1 MSSDEK
7 VVPFN
12 PQDPPGAHGHQQILT
27 HCKGL
32 LNRQLRQLT
41 QTMFDQADDTLFE
54 MADNAESN
62 NLRNTY
68 FDLMRTLRL
77 QRHEIETSF
86 MEQVAETFHRFML
99 SQSSI
104 EDSGLFA
111 ATSMDDL
118 ALVDN
123 QDLEEDLA
131 TRTMVA
137 KARSLFSS
145 ELYAI
150 EQRLMELMP
159 SLEIDDDNNPFSPKL
174 FCDAFSK
181 ALGKLSFEIE
191 IKLLIYKLFDKYVIS
206 QLGDLYD
213 EVNNRFITA
222 GVLPQ
227 LKNRIRKLPSGTA
240 TSAPADPATDA
251 TREASGEVAGG
262 GVAGGAGGEIL
273 SALQSLL
280 HGGTPVAAGPTG
292 GGVAP
297 GVAPATGM
305 SGSAAVT
312 GGMGGPATSG
322 GPGGA
327 YAMADTPSLVSGLS
341 ALQMDVELIGRTG
354 SGETDATTLKAML
367 LERIGGDGQS
377 ALNQVDSDIIDVVSM
392 MFDFILEDHNLP
404 MAAKAAIGRLQI
416 PMIKVAMLD
425 KDFFANKSHPARRLL
440 NALASAGIGLNEE
453 EDVENAPRF
462 VKMEDIVHRVLN
474 DFQDDLGLFEQLLE
488 ELETFVTE
496 EEAAARALEE
506 AALQPCHQREEFRLS
521 RTWVAEAIR
530 ERIRHKRV
538 PQAVLEIIGNAWRD
552 VLLDTY
558 LNEGEESP
566 LWKQQLHFI
575 DILVWS
581 VEMDRTASNRQ
592 KLATVI
598 LELLH
603 TLRSGLAAINY
614 SEEEIGAVVKKL
626 EPLHLACFG
635 AADLHE
641 DIPQTGDGDA
651 DAQRVAMSD
660 DVAEA
665 VRAFE
670 DEFTEVDDEIIEN
683 IVLADFNPA
692 DHAQAEDIPDD
703 EYLRLARHL
712 DAGKWVEFTDDNGR
726 KKRARL
732 VWKSDLLGE
741 CTFLDWKHSVVADT
755 TFQGLAADFR
765 RGTARVLEDV
775 PLIDRA
781 INAVFDG
788 LKRRAG

>member
-1 MSSDEK
+1 MSSDDK
-7 VVPFN
+7 VVPFH
-12 PQDPPGAHGHQQILT
+12 PTGPTTGQGHQQILT
-27 HCKGL
+27 HCRTL
-32 LNRQLRQLT
+32 VNRELKQLV

-54 MADNAESN
+54 MADGAETN

-77 QRHEIETSF
+77 QRHEIESHF
-86 MEQVAETFHRFML
+86 MEQVAETFHSFML
-99 SQSSI
+99 SQSSV

-111 ATSMDDL
+111 ATSMDKL
-118 ALVDN
+118 SLVDN

-137 KARSLFSS
+137 KARNLFAS

-150 EQRLMELMP
+150 EQRLMEVMP
-159 SLEIDDDNNPFSPKL
+159 SLEIDDDNNPFSPRL
-174 FCDAFSK
+174 FCDAFST
-181 ALGKLSFEIE
+181 ALSKLSFEIE

-206 QLGDLYD
+206 QLGGLYD
-213 EVNNRFITA
+213 EINNRFIAA
-222 GVLPQ
+222 GILPQ
-227 LKNRIRKLPSGTA
+227 LKNRIRKLPS
-240 TSAPADPATDA
+240 ADDA
-251 TREASGEVAGG
+251 THETTDKSAAADSG
-262 GVAGGAGGEIL
+262 GGEIL
-273 SALQSLL
+273 SALQTLL
-280 HGGTPVAAGPTG
+280 HGGGPSAGSAGMGGGTGAGTGAGISGAAGNGMGLG
-292 GGVAP
+292 GGVP
-297 GVAPATGM
+297 
-305 SGSAAVT
+305 
-312 GGMGGPATSG
+312 
-322 GPGGA
+322 
-327 YAMADTPSLVSGLS
+327 ADTPALVSGLS

-354 SGETDATTLKAML
+354 TGEADATTLKAML
-367 LERIGGDGQS
+367 LERVGANGQS

-404 MAAKAAIGRLQI
+404 LAAKAIVGRLQI

-425 KDFFANKSHPARRLL
+425 KEFFANKNHPARRLL
-440 NALASAGIGLNEE
+440 NALASAGIGLNERAE
-453 EDVENAPRF
+453 IESAPRF
-462 VKMEDIVHRVLN
+462 VKMEEIVLRVLN
-474 DFQDDLGLFEQLLE
+474 DFQDDLGLFEELLT
-488 ELETFVTE
+488 ELEQFVATE
-496 EEAAARALEE
+496 EAQARALEE
-506 AALQPCHQREEFRLS
+506 AALQPCHEREEFRLS

-530 ERIRHKRV
+530 ERIQHKRV
-538 PQAVLEIIGNAWRD
+538 PQAVLEIIGEAWRD

-558 LNEGEESP
+558 LNEGEDSP
-566 LWKQQLHFI
+566 LWKQRLKFI

-581 VEMDRTASNRQ
+581 VEADKTALNRQ

-598 LELLH
+598 LDLLH

-614 SEEEIGAVVKKL
+614 DDEEISTVVKKL

-635 AADLHE
+635 LPASPMSDEHE
-641 DIPQTGDGDA
+641 DEDGLK
-651 DAQRVAMSD
+651 VAMSE
-660 DVAEA
+660 DVADA

-670 DEFTEVDDEIIEN
+670 DEFTEVDDAIIED
-683 IVLADFNPA
+683 IVLADFNPVE
-692 DHAQAEDIPDD
+692 DKAESVPDD

-712 DAGKWVEFTDDNGR
+712 DAGKWVEFTDDQGR
-726 KKRARL
+726 TKRARL

-765 RGTARVLEDV
+765 RGSARVLEDI